1 MTLRPLTQDP
11 IMTRPLSTTAAVA
24 GLLLALA
31 PAAQAQEAASQ
42 ACYVPASG
50 TVYVIG
56 LTGTPT
62 SCADGHTEV
71 TLQGPQGVPGPQGQ
85 PGASGFQVVMEN
97 IVGVADNW
105 IATVNVAC
113 PAGKVPVGGGVSTNS
128 SLVTVSRTQ
137 PKSQGGTWTWESA
150 LVWDLNGT
158 PVAGNWGVG
167 YAVCLAVN

>member
-1 MTLRPLTQDP
+1 
-11 IMTRPLSTTAAVA
+11 MTRLHAAA
-24 GLLLALA
+24 LGAAFLLLGAGA
-31 PAAQAQEAASQ
+31 VQAQETASQ

-62 SCADGHTEV
+62 ACADGHTQV

-85 PGASGFQVVMEN
+85 PGASGFEVVMEN

-113 PAGKVPVGGGVSTNS
+113 PIGKVPVGGGVSTNS
-128 SLVTVSRTQ
+128 ALVTVSRTQ
-137 PKSQGGTWTWESA
+137 PAIKDGVWTWESA
-150 LVWDLNGT
+150 LIWDLTGT

>member
-1 MTLRPLTQDP
+1 MTRALRPA
-11 IMTRPLSTTAAVA
+11 I
-24 GLLLALA
+24 LLAALLHLGA
-31 PAAQAQEAASQ
+31 GAAHAQEAASQ

-56 LTGTPT
+56 LTGSPEA
-62 SCADGHTEV
+62 CADGHTPV
-71 TLQGPQGVPGPQGQ
+71 TLQGPQGVPGPQGL

-113 PAGKVPVGGGVSTNS
+113 PTGKLPVGGGVSTNS

-137 PKSQGGTWTWESA
+137 PANMGGVWTWESA